1 MSDSIHMELPIA
13 FLEKNSAAVYFSKES
28 AQAGTFPSNRGT
40 AAPVRKVQNIL
51 EVALWGEDN
60 RFPQNIEQQM
70 AYCGVGKAALDW
82 KARVLYGGG
91 IIPGRIKDYEDEGKK
106 EVFEPLKRSEAKEIY
121 TFLENRAM
129 FRFFME
135 YLQDWTWFSNCFPE
149 AILNNSGDKITG
161 FVHQESCD
169 CRFKQMNDKGVIDTV
184 YLSKMWGTSSSQYGK
199 FDPEKKIL
207 GITEN
212 PNLLISEDN
221 KYLKALYCVDM
232 YDPLNSMTDIATQ
245 LKEKK
250 GLKSAIFPVNYP
262 SPNKTYYQVPSWDGA
277 RLGGWVEIACKI
289 PQIIKLFLRRGQKI
303 QYHIEV
309 PDTYFAKRYGAK
321 EWAGFSPKE
330 QNQKRKK
337 LLEELDE
344 FLTSDKSKFSSMVT
358 FFDVDRHN
366 KDEVGRIK
374 ITTIENKSAI
384 DKELLSSSAADLQI
398 LAAMGVHPT
407 LFGAGTV
414 GTGSQ
419 RTGGSDQREAYLI
432 YTSLL
437 ALERN
442 VALEPLYFARDFNK
456 WDSDIVFRIR
466 DTQLT
471 TLDQNKGTQKV
482 VS

>member
-13 FLEKNSAAVYFSKES
+13 FLEKNSAAVYFSKEAS
-28 AQAGTFPSNRGT
+28 SAGTFTASKGT
-40 AAPVRKVQNIL
+40 AAPVKKMQNSL
-51 EVALWGEDN
+51 DVALWGEDN

-82 KARVLYGGG
+82 KARVLFGGG
-91 IIPGRIKDYEDEGKK
+91 IIPGRIKDYEDDGKK
-106 EVFEPLKRSEAKEIY
+106 EVFQPLSRTEGKEIY
-121 TFLENRAM
+121 SFIENRAM
-129 FRFFME
+129 FRFFLE
-135 YLQDWTWFSNCFPE
+135 YLQDWTWFTNCFPE
-149 AILNNSGDKITG
+149 VILNKAGDKITG

-169 CRFKQMNDKGVIDTV
+169 CRFKQMNENGEIDNV
-184 YLSKMWGTSSSQYGK
+184 YLSKLWGTSSSQFAK
-199 FDPEKKIL
+199 FDPDKKIL
-207 GITEN
+207 GILEN
-212 PNLLISEDN
+212 PNMLITTDN
-221 KYLKALYCVDM
+221 KYLKAIDCVDM
-232 YDPLNSMTDIATQ
+232 YDAVNSLKRIAEK
-245 LKEKK
+245 LKGSS

-309 PDTYFAKRYGAK
+309 PDTYFTKKYGAK
-321 EWAGFSPKE
+321 DWMAFPPKE
-330 QNQKRKK
+330 QNLKRRK

-344 FLTSDKSKFSSMVT
+344 FLTSDKSKFSSLVT

-374 ITTIENKSAI
+374 ITTIENKTGI

-398 LAAMGVHPT
+398 LSAMGVHPT

-442 VALEPLYFARDFNK
+442 VVLEPLYLARDFNK

-471 TLDQNKGTQKV
+471 TLDQNTGTKKV
-482 VS
+482 LS